1 MGGKMKQQ
9 YLTYIGF
16 ALALIA
22 ALGGV
27 LYPQYAELAWGL
39 AGLFGFGSLATLR
52 QFIDST
58 GWKTYVVGG
67 ITALAGIL
75 SAFGIIDTTVYQA
88 WLAIAATLGGITV
101 QQALSKAKT
110 ATS

>member
-1 MGGKMKQQ
+1 MKQQ
-9 YLTYIGF
+9 YYTYIGF

-22 ALGGV
+22 ALRGAF
-27 LYPQYAELAWGL
+27 YPQYADLAWAV
-39 AGLFGFGSLATLR
+39 AGLFGFGSLMALR
-52 QFIDST
+52 NFIISK

-75 SAFGIIDTTVYQA
+75 SAFGVIDARVYQA
-88 WLAIAATLGGITV
+88 WLAIAAALSGVTV

-110 ATS
+110 A

>member
-1 MGGKMKQQ
+1 MKNQ
-9 YLTYIGF
+9 YYTYIGF
-16 ALALIA
+16 GIALIA

-39 AGLFGFGSLATLR
+39 AGLFGFSSIAVLR
-52 QFIDST
+52 NFISSK

-75 SAFGIIDTTVYQA
+75 SAFGVIDSDVYRA
-88 WLAIAATLGGITV
+88 WLAIAAILGGITV
-101 QQALSKAKT
+101 QQALSKEKIT
-110 ATS
+110 KSEKGG